1 MARMTPLD
9 ALGPFFAVET
19 LDEAR
24 TSSSGWTPLVRDMTD
39 PAFVDAWVGRAW
51 ARVGDGLA
59 PAPSDRRA
67 LGAVLHLGVV
77 ARLTSPWIGR
87 FLIAGDARV
96 PDLDALWWRDDGTT
110 LFPLAHRASR
120 EDVDE
125 SGASSPRAEATTHRA
140 LFARDGVV
148 EAFAHDLLRHVISPL
163 DASGFTASAAIRRG
177 NAASAIN
184 TATGMVIR
192 QTAPS
197 SQRHDVG
204 RHLVEVCVARLGR
217 ETPARRGD
225 VLSSTFR
232 RTSCCLA
239 YALPGGSRASVCGD
253 CVLRP

>member
-1 MARMTPLD
+1 MTPLD
-9 ALGPFFAVET
+9 ALGPFFAIET
-19 LDEAR
+19 LDEAG
-24 TSSSGWTPLVRDMTD
+24 TSSSGWTPLAGDMTD
-39 PAFVDAWVGRAW
+39 PAFVDSWVGRAW
-51 ARVGDGLA
+51 TRVGDGGA

-87 FLIAGDARV
+87 FLIAGDTRV
-96 PDLDALWWRDDGTT
+96 PDLDDLWWRDDGTT
-110 LFPLAHRASR
+110 LFPLARRASR
-120 EDVDE
+120 ADVDE
-125 SGASSPRAEATTHRA
+125 SGASSPRAEATTHHA
-140 LFARDGVV
+140 LPARDGVV
-148 EAFAHDLLRHVISPL
+148 EAFAHHLLRRVVSPL
-163 DASGFTASAAIRRG
+163 DASGFAASVAIRRG

-197 SQRHDVG
+197 SLRPDIG
-204 RHLVEVCVARLGR
+204 RHLVDVCAALLSHDG
-217 ETPARRGD
+217 PAVRGD